1 MKNKMKWLHLGL
13 ASILAVSIMAG
24 CSKKAEPEQIENE
37 SAKVVTTYKSEEAK
51 DLAKAEKDFIAEQS
65 KIAGVHRKGDLILVS
80 LGAKNSDG
88 YKMEF
93 VKQEE
98 YFEEVKL
105 YIKIT
110 KPKEGESVSAETVYP
125 MITGR
130 ISIPKNVTLSVLDA
144 DTNKP
149 IEF

>member
-1 MKNKMKWLHLGL
+1 MKKKMRWLHLGF

-24 CSKKAEPEQIENE
+24 CSKKVEPEQTEE
-37 SAKVVTTYKSEEAK
+37 ASKVVTTYKSEESK
-51 DLAKAEKDFIAEQS
+51 DLAKAETDFIAEQS

-88 YKMEF
+88 YKLEF

-105 YIKIT
+105 YVKIT
-110 KPKEGESVSAETVYP
+110 KPNEGESISVETLYP
-125 MITGR
+125 VITGR
-130 ISIPKNVTLSVLDA
+130 ISVPKNVTLSVLDA

-149 IEF
+149 IQF